1 MFELG
6 REILRRLAPERLK
19 APADGLTGGDAALLE
34 LLDLNLLKQESRAA
48 DVAAGRVGAKDRAQ
62 KRLEAAQVWRELARR
77 TGDAATLRKAAA
89 AAEAAG
95 SAFEATRRWDG
106 WGRARNEQAA
116 CALLG
121 AELFGDP
128 GLDAAAEVALRD
140 ARGAAR
146 AGLAA
151 ALADLGLAV
160 IAARREVA
168 QGDGEA
174 ARAAAERFAA
184 PILALDALG
193 RRAARPRVLAAE
205 ARLARADLMCGWAA
219 RLNDEALFGAALD
232 DAKAASARL
241 DPAYEPLTWARAE
254 MLRGQILNLWG
265 EMIGCVDT
273 VSAGATAL
281 AAALDH
287 LSRDHSPLDWARAQ
301 AALGQALQALG
312 DASAEPRAFERAV
325 TCFDRANL
333 VLKTLA
339 GSPMRGLAAGAR
351 AACLARQ
358 AELTGDLA
366 VLDAAEAAMKIEL
379 AAQSPRKDPVGWAL
393 AQLHLARLYEAR
405 MDITGKDA
413 GRRAAAVTALDAA
426 LDVFAEQG
434 LASLSRL
441 AADALERLR
450 ARVAP
455 NLGR

>member
-19 APADGLTGGDAALLE
+19 TPVDGLTGGDVALLE
-34 LLDLNLLKQESRAA
+34 LLDVKLLKQESRAA

-95 SAFEATRRWDG
+95 SAFEAARRWDG
-106 WGRARNEQAA
+106 WARARNEQAA

-121 AELFGDP
+121 AELFGDS

-140 ARGAAR
+140 ARGATR

-160 IAARREVA
+160 VAARREIA
-168 QGDGEA
+168 HGDGEA
-174 ARAAAERFAA
+174 ARAAADRFAA
-184 PILALDALG
+184 PILALDALS
-193 RRAARPRVLAAE
+193 RRAALPRVLAAE

-219 RLNDEALFGAALD
+219 RLKDEALFGAALD

-265 EMIGCVDT
+265 EMIGCIDT
-273 VSAGATAL
+273 VSAGTTAL

-312 DASAEPRAFERAV
+312 EASAEPRAFEQAV
-325 TCFDRANL
+325 TCYDRANL

-405 MDITGKDA
+405 MDITGRED

-426 LDVFAEQG
+426 LDVFAEHG

-450 ARVAP
+450 ARVKP
-455 NLGR
+455 TIER